1 MLNVYLNITNTMNV
15 DFYINSS
22 YDVSKLVT
30 QKYSTSFSL
39 ATSLLE
45 EEQRRAVYAVYGFV
59 RLADEIVDSL
69 HGYDKSFL
77 LKKLYEDLNYALDNG
92 ISTNPIIVAFASTV
106 KKYDIDQDHIRAFMN
121 SMEYDLS
128 KTNYSSKDDLNEY
141 IYGSADSVGLMCLKI
156 FCYDKPSLYE
166 SLEFPAQKLGSAF
179 QKVNFLRDLKD
190 DLNGLGRSYF
200 PEIIES
206 RLNQENKKQ
215 IEQSIKKDFEDAL
228 VGVKQLPGR
237 SKLAVALAYYYYNGL
252 LNKIVNTPAEKI
264 MNKRMRI
271 SNFRKYLIILK
282 TMILYKTKLI

>member
-1 MLNVYLNITNTMNV
+1 MNV

>member
-1 MLNVYLNITNTMNV
+1 MNV

-22 YDVSKLVT
+22 YDISKLVT

-77 LKKLYEDLNYALDNG
+77 LKKLYEDLNYALENG

-106 KKYDIDQDHIRAFMN
+106 RKYDINQDHIRAFMN

-128 KTNYSSKDDLNEY
+128 KTNYSNKEDINDY

-166 SLEFPAQKLGSAF
+166 SLEFSAQKLGSAF

-206 RLNQENKKQ
+206 RLNQDNKKQ
-215 IEQSIKKDFEDAL
+215 IEQSIKKDFDDAL

-252 LNKIVNTPAEKI
+252 LKKIVNTPAEKI

>member
-1 MLNVYLNITNTMNV
+1 MKINKVMNV
-15 DFYINSS
+15 DFYIDSS
-22 YDVSKLVT
+22 YDISKLVT
-30 QKYSTSFSL
+30 KKYSTSFSL

-45 EEQRRAVYAVYGFV
+45 EDKRRAVYAVYGFV

-77 LKKLYEDLNYALDNG
+77 LKKLYEDLNYALENG

-106 KKYDIDQDHIRAFMN
+106 KKYDINQDHIRAFMN

-128 KTNYSSKDDLNEY
+128 KTNYSNVKDLNEY

-166 SLEFPAQKLGSAF
+166 SLEFSAQRLGSAF

-206 RLNQENKKQ
+206 KLNQENKRQ
-215 IEQSIKKDFEDAL
+215 IELSIKKDFDDAL

-252 LNKIVNTPAEKI
+252 LKKIVNTPPEKI
-264 MNKRMRI
+264 MDKRMRI

-282 TMILYKTKLI
+282 TVILYKTKLI